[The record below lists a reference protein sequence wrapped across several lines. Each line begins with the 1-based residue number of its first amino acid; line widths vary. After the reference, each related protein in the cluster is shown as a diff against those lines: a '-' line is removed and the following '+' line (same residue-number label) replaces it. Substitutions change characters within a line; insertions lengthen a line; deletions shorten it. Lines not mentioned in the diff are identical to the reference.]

1 MKSYCLW
8 SGSKFK
14 SFSCFILK
22 TVCNRLLHK
31 TRAKLVVK
39 KKVKEWNRSK
49 LMHTMK
55 QPCSLPWSRCTTPA
69 LPISGKNQIGWQRI
83 NRSKSPII
91 AGIDS
96 QLAPELSSFWS
107 SSRQHSFVVLFK
119 VFIFSSVELKLTVSW
134 VWLVWK
140 TSQRI
145 IYCWE

>member
-8 SGSKFK
+8 NGPEFKFL
-14 SFSCFILK
+14 SCFILK
-22 TVCNRLLHK
+22 TVCNTLLHK
-31 TRAKLVVK
+31 IRAKLVVQE
-39 KKVKEWNRSK
+39 KKVKEWKRSK

-107 SSRQHSFVVLFK
+107 SSRQPSFVVLFK
-119 VFIFSSVELKLTVSW
+119 VLFSSVELKLTVSC
-134 VWLVWK
+134 VWLV
-140 TSQRI
+140 
-145 IYCWE
+145 